1 MYKFV
6 DEYAECPDISF
17 RAIYILDNSLWTHV
31 NRASNADVFKVV
43 ASLDSK
49 AKVSYLVLIARN
61 KDVRYFDVPMDNAQ
75 WGKVGQGF
83 TNWEDNLVDSRGQKV
98 TLAKQII
105 EIASLAVF
113 SDDIAIIDTEMN
125 I

>member
-75 WGKVGQGF
+75 
-83 TNWEDNLVDSRGQKV
+83 
-98 TLAKQII
+98 
-105 EIASLAVF
+105 
-113 SDDIAIIDTEMN
+113 
-125 I
+125 